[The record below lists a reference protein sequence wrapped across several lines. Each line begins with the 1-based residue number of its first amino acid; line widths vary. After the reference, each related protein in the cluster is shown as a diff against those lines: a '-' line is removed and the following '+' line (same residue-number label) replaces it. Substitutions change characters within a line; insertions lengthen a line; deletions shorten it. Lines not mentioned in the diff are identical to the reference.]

1 MSTTPPGLSALP
13 PDMRAALVRL
23 LSLHDAL
30 EKIESLAP
38 RGVVDNPSLLQS
50 AIGAAL
56 APTAPGGSPAQ
67 IHAVAIAYGRTAEQY
82 AQAFEDLQKV
92 RMTRLPAAWKGV
104 TAHAAA
110 QQIQAL
116 QIQFENT
123 VTAFG
128 LVSQA
133 LLVWSDALV
142 QAQHTDEQG
151 RELLAKAGDIPV
163 GPVAEGRALALGAG
177 MSDEQ
182 ALAAASDALTLAAEG
197 CSERYTAAL
206 NLEETLS
213 EDIIEALT
221 QATTLARARHVVD
234 ASPQFAV
241 LLGTALNPDG
251 TPIVSFAAAAAGQ
264 QRFDALSAADQTAFE
279 GLLASSVSP
288 QQAAYV
294 WKALAAGNSLTTV
307 EGFDKAIRPHAT
319 NQQWLAEHL
328 TPDLTG
334 QAGQMLNQGN
344 GYFATYKGQRDGNLD
359 PKGWDIYDQG
369 NIGDCAAAS
378 TVVAK
383 ATVDPVYM
391 LGLTA
396 GYGAPAGS
404 SPAPGND
411 SPAAFHTRLQQ
422 AYTGAYRKDQ
432 ENTDTLANQLLD
444 PSSGLYFY
452 QDLNSNAQRQAVLS
466 EIEAT
471 AGSGQPVFIDVESPS
486 GTPPKSV
493 NAHQLVVVGYNQ
505 ANNQLQIYSP
515 WGFTQN
521 VDAQQFVDGQ
531 LPVNY
536 NGKPSGAL
544 PVAYGVEMP
553 G

>member
-1 MSTTPPGLSALP
+1 MSIP
-13 PDMRAALVRL
+13 PDVRAALARL
-23 LSLHDAL
+23 QSLYAAL

-38 RGVVDNPSLLQS
+38 GEVVDDPSLLQS

-67 IHAVAIAYGRTAEQY
+67 IQSVASAYGRTAEQY
-82 AQAFEDLQKV
+82 AQAFQDLQKV
-92 RMTRLPAAWKGV
+92 RITKLPASWKGL

-110 QQIQAL
+110 QQIQAM

-133 LLVWSDALV
+133 LLDWSDALL
-142 QAQHTDEQG
+142 QAQHQDQQG
-151 RELLAKAGDIPV
+151 RELLTQAADIPV

-177 MSDEQ
+177 MSDEE
-182 ALAAASDALTLAAEG
+182 ALASAGEALALAAEG
-197 CSERYTAAL
+197 CSDRFTAARDL
-206 NLEETLS
+206 LETLT
-213 EDIIEALT
+213 EEIIDALT

-234 ASPQFAV
+234 ASPEFAI
-241 LLGTALNPDG
+241 LLATALNPDG
-251 TPIVSFAAAAAGQ
+251 TPIVSFTAASAGQ
-264 QRFDALSAADQTAFE
+264 QRFDALPAAGQTAFE

-288 QQAAYV
+288 QEAAYV
-294 WKALAAGNSLTTV
+294 WKALAAGNSLKTV
-307 EGFDKAIRPHAT
+307 EGFDKAIRPHAN
-319 NQQWLAEHL
+319 NQQWLADHL

-334 QAGQMLNQGN
+334 RPGQMLNQGN
-344 GYFATYKGQRDGNLD
+344 GYFATYKGQQDRKLD
-359 PKGWDIYDQG
+359 PQGWDIYDQG

-391 LGLTA
+391 LGLTT
-396 GYGAPAGS
+396 GYGTPAGS
-404 SPAPGND
+404 NPPPGND

-422 AYTGAYRKDQ
+422 AYTGAYRKDLN
-432 ENTDTLANQLLD
+432 NTDTLANQLLD
-444 PSSGLYFY
+444 PSSGLYSY
-452 QDLNSNAQRQAVLS
+452 QDLNSAAQRQAVLS
-466 EIEAT
+466 QIETT
-471 AGSGQPVFIDVESPS
+471 AGSGQPVFIDVESPN

-493 NAHQLVVVGYNQ
+493 DAHQVVVVGYNQ
-505 ANNQLQIYSP
+505 ANNQLQIYNP

-521 VDAQQFVDGQ
+521 VDAKQFVDGQ
-531 LPVNY
+531 LPINF
-536 NGKPSGAL
+536 NGTPSGAM